1 MKLKEYKSL
10 NKQDNDTK
18 LKEGMRLNE
27 LIAGWAG
34 YNLSRDI
41 DYEIKNV
48 VQPYINENGNI
59 NPNVYIYSSFLF
71 FFLLLLLF
79 FIYKNR
85 ILKM

>member
-1 MKLKEYKSL
+1 MKLKEYKNL

-48 VQPYINENGNI
+48 VQPYMNENGNI
-59 NPNVYIYSSFLF
+59 DPNV
-71 FFLLLLLF
+71 
-79 FIYKNR
+79 
-85 ILKM
+85 

>member
-59 NPNVYIYSSFLF
+59 NPNVYIYILLFSSSSFSSYYYLSIKIGF
-71 FFLLLLLF
+71 
-79 FIYKNR
+79 
-85 ILKM
+85 

>member
-71 FFLLLLLF
+71 FFFFFFLL

>member
-59 NPNVYIYSSFLF
+59 NPNVYIYILLFSSSSFSSSYYLSIKIGF
-71 FFLLLLLF
+71 
-79 FIYKNR
+79 
-85 ILKM
+85 